1 MKIFETIT
9 DYIKEAKI
17 NDIIVFNG
25 SGLINGIITLDSK
38 NMTYKITKISE
49 NQIWFKAFR
58 CKKQLTTQTEQKI
71 ALLTKAEFK
80 NLPTLW

>member
-25 SGLINGIITLDSK
+25 SGLINGILTLDSR
-38 NMTYKITKISE
+38 NDTYKVTKISE
-49 NQIWFKAFR
+49 NQIWFKAYR
-58 CKKQLTTQTEQKI
+58 CKKQLTTQTNQKV
-71 ALLTKAEFK
+71 ALLTKKEIK
-80 NLPTLW
+80 NLPPF